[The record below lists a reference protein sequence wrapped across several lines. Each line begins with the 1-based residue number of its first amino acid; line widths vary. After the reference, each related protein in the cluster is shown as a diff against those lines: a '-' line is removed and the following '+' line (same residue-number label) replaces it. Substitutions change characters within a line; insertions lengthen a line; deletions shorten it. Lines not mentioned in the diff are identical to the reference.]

1 MAISPNQL
9 NENFMFEVDGFEK
22 RIDSS
27 LASKRVS
34 PGSSVSIDTP
44 TGMSRDHFNILK
56 ERYIKAGWEDVT
68 SNHDQREGSWLS
80 FKSPAK

>member
-34 PGSSVSIDTP
+34 PGGSISIDVP
-44 TGMSRDHFNILK
+44 TGMSSSHFNILK
-56 ERYIKAGWEDVT
+56 ERYIKAGWSEVT
-68 SNHDQREGSWLS
+68 LNHDQREGSWLN
-80 FKSPAK
+80 FKS